1 MAIVVGELLEGWG
14 PGHRRFRELIKE
26 VRSKRRGKAGEEDYA
41 VDLAFRTWDPRDV
54 PEFVGPRPGMVGRR
68 QRRFIVWIGV
78 PPGLPDAQADRE
90 WLVLVL
96 AEVAELVRQYLPTK
110 SKRYPAEE
118 LANEVLAL
126 RDSLII

>member
-1 MAIVVGELLEGWG
+1 LSSGMGAPRGGGGGGG
-14 PGHRRFRELIKE
+14 PPH
-26 VRSKRRGKAGEEDYA
+26 DYA
-41 VDLAFRTWDPRDV
+41 VDLAFRTWDPRRM
-54 PEFVGPRPGMVGRR
+54 PEFVGPRPGMVGRS

-78 PPGLPDAQADRE
+78 PPDLSDARADRE

-118 LANEVLAL
+118 LADEVLQL
-126 RDSLII
+126 RDALVT